1 MTYLGISWNWILLW
15 NLFSDVFFWYMNR
28 HVFVQVG
35 SKSIGQP
42 LLLLSPSSSNLLYL
56 AGISV
61 SSFFLIVSFCHYW
74 TVSPCGCYWFPVPEV
89 QQGVRLA
96 LHSCDLSVSTK
107 ITREYYN
114 TININIMAD
123 LFEVKTIYII
133 IKVNE
138 ISKDYKGIN
147 WIFASFS
154 LLTYSAS
161 IFDWEIWQ
169 EFVTTITL
177 SSRETWR
184 ETSIRSGRDFMRWN
198 FFSKRWK

>member
-1 MTYLGISWNWILLW
+1 
-15 NLFSDVFFWYMNR
+15 
-28 HVFVQVG
+28 
-35 SKSIGQP
+35 
-42 LLLLSPSSSNLLYL
+42 
-56 AGISV
+56 
-61 SSFFLIVSFCHYW
+61 
-74 TVSPCGCYWFPVPEV
+74 
-89 QQGVRLA
+89 
-96 LHSCDLSVSTK
+96 
-107 ITREYYN
+107 
-114 TININIMAD
+114 MAD

-198 FFSKRWK
+198 FLNDGNSIYLFSYCEQFHMFLLNTTLKL